1 MLGGTF
7 SAAKVAG
14 NYGIA
19 GYARQDAP
27 IESQSG
33 SGILTLN
40 ANGTYSATGNVN
52 SNLTTGVDSFSMSG
66 TYTVTANG
74 AISLTSTEW
83 GDTLTGY
90 VASDGTIVV
99 ALTSA
104 DATSEEFYVAARLG
118 GTFSAVT

>member
-1 MLGGTF
+1 AVALTSADATSEEIYVASRLGGTF
-7 SAAKVAG
+7 SAATVAG

-27 IESQSG
+27 VEKQSA
-33 SGILTLN
+33 SGVLTLN
-40 ANGTYSATGNVN
+40 ADGTYSATGNVN
-52 SNLTTGVDSFSMSG
+52 SNLTTGVGGFSMSG
-66 TYTVTANG
+66 TYTVAANG

-90 VASDGTIVV
+90 VVSDGTIMV

-104 DATSEEFYVAARLG
+104 DAT
-118 GTFSAVT
+118 